1 MGATLR
7 DPLART
13 LFLLTGSASLALTGC
28 VAGPDFVRPPPPPTP
43 AYTAQAVPPVT
54 VASEGP
60 AGVPQY
66 FLQGQDLPAGWWH
79 WFGSPAIVTL
89 VERGFANSQT
99 LAAARARL
107 RGAEAQ
113 LRAQRGVL
121 LPEVGGTGSFN
132 YGGGGAQGAR
142 QRAGSSG
149 GAVTPTPTPTPTPGE
164 SGADPGGGSEGA
176 GGSGDAFTIY
186 TVGASITYDLDL
198 AGRNRR
204 LVEAAAAAYD
214 QQAQELQAAYLALVG
229 NIVSAALEGASLR
242 AQIDAREELL
252 AAQAERLELLRIR
265 VAEGED
271 ARADLVTQEADIAAL
286 RATVPPLRAQAAA
299 AQNRLALL
307 IGVPPAEAAI
317 PAIALDD
324 LQLPQAVP
332 ISLPSTLVRRRP
344 DILAAEA
351 VLAGASA
358 QIGVAAADLYPNLT
372 LDAAFGLAGGAS
384 GLALVAPEPVF
395 DLNAN
400 LLAPLFDGGRR
411 RAARDAAVAVYQ
423 ESLALYREQVLTAF
437 TEVADGIRALESNAD
452 ALAQQRIA
460 LGAAG
465 ESLELAQFRLDEGAV
480 SIIDVLTV
488 QQVYQDARF
497 AYIQAIADRFQSTAA
512 LFAAL
517 GPGPLTQGQVAG
529 ITAREYLDG
538 TRAALMDGRVPEK
551 GL

>member
-1 MGATLR
+1 MGVIRR
-7 DPLART
+7 DPFART
-13 LFLLTGSASLALTGC
+13 LFLLASSAALALTGC
-28 VAGPDFVRPPPPPTP
+28 AAGPDFIRPPAPVTH
-43 AYTAQAVPPVT
+43 AYTAHPVPSVT
-54 VASEGP
+54 AASNGP
-60 AGVPQY
+60 GGASQFFV
-66 FLQGQDLPAGWWH
+66 QGQDLPAGWWH
-79 WFGSPAIVTL
+79 WFGSPEIVEL
-89 VERGFANSQT
+89 VERGFTGSPS

-121 LPEVGGTGSFN
+121 LPEVGGTGGFS
-132 YGGGGAQGAR
+132 YGGGGEQGAR
-142 QRAGSSG
+142 QRAGS
-149 GAVTPTPTPTPTPGE
+149 
-164 SGADPGGGSEGA
+164 GGGTEAPAPDDADDGGSA
-176 GGSGDAFTIY
+176 GGSSDAFTIY

-204 LVEAAAAAYD
+204 LVEAAAASYD
-214 QQAQELQAAYLALVG
+214 QQAQEVQAAYLALVG
-229 NIVSAALEGASLR
+229 NIVSAALDAASLG
-242 AQIDAREELL
+242 AQIDTREELL
-252 AAQAERLELLRIR
+252 AAQAERLELLQIR

-286 RATVPPLRAQAAA
+286 RATVPPLRAEQAA

-307 IGVPPAEAAI
+307 IGVSPAEAAI

-332 ISLPSTLVRRRP
+332 ISLPSSLVRRRP

-351 VLAGASA
+351 ALAGASA
-358 QIGVAAADLYPNLT
+358 QIGVATADLYPNLT

-384 GLALVAPEPVF
+384 GLALVAPDPVF
-395 DLNAN
+395 DLNAS

-411 RAARDAAVAVYQ
+411 RATRDAAVAVYQ

-437 TEVADGIRALESNAD
+437 AEVADGIRALESNAD

-460 LGAAG
+460 LEAAG
-465 ESLELAQFRLDEGAV
+465 ESLDLARFRLDEGAI

-488 QQVYQDARF
+488 QQLYQDARF

-517 GPGPLTQGQVAG
+517 GPGPLTQEQIAG

-538 TRAALMDGRVPEK
+538 TRAALMDGRVPEE

>member
-1 MGATLR
+1 MSCGAV
-7 DPLART
+7 
-13 LFLLTGSASLALTGC
+13 LALSGC
-28 VAGPDFVRPPPPPTP
+28 VAGPDFVRPPPPATP

-54 VASEGP
+54 VGSDGP
-60 AGVPQY
+60 GGEAQY
-66 FLQGQDLPAGWWH
+66 FLHGQDLPAGWWH
-79 WFGSPAIVTL
+79 WFGSPQIVAL
-89 VERGFANSQT
+89 VEQGFANSPN

-121 LPEVGGTGSFN
+121 LPEVGGTGSFS

-142 QRAGSSG
+142 QRAGSG
-149 GAVTPTPTPTPTPGE
+149 GGTAPAP
-164 SGADPGGGSEGA
+164 ADPGAGEGDGGGDAGGA
-176 GGSGDAFTIY
+176 GGGGAGDAFTIY

-204 LVEAAAAAYD
+204 LVEAAAATYE
-214 QQAQELQAAYLALVG
+214 QQVQELQAAYLALVG
-229 NIVSAALEGASLR
+229 NIVSFALDAASLR
-242 AQIDAREELL
+242 AQIDTREELL
-252 AAQAERLELLRIR
+252 TTQEARLELLRIR

-271 ARADLVTQEADIAAL
+271 ARADLITQEASIAGL

-299 AQNRLALL
+299 AENRLALL
-307 IGVPPAEAAI
+307 TGVAPAEATI
-317 PAIALDD
+317 PAIALEN
-324 LQLPQAVP
+324 LQLPRAVP

-358 QIGVAAADLYPNLT
+358 QIGVATADLYPNLT

-384 GLALVAPEPVF
+384 GLMLVAPDPVF

-411 RAARDAAVAVYQ
+411 RASRDVAVAVYQ

-460 LGAAG
+460 LAAAS
-465 ESLELAQFRLDEGAV
+465 ESLELAQFQLEEGAI
-480 SIIDVLTV
+480 SIIDLLTV
-488 QQVYQDARF
+488 QQTYQDARF
-497 AYIQAIADRFQSTAA
+497 AYIGAIADRFQSTAA

-517 GPGPLTQGQVAG
+517 GPGPLTQDQVAG

-538 TRAALMDGRVPEK
+538 TRAALMDGRVPEE

>member
-1 MGATLR
+1 MGAIRR
-7 DPLART
+7 DPFART
-13 LFLLTGSASLALTGC
+13 LFLLSGSAILALPGC
-28 VAGPDFVRPPPPPTP
+28 VAGPDFVRPSPPATP
-43 AYTAQAVPPVT
+43 AYVAQPLPPATAGT
-54 VASEGP
+54 IGP
-60 AGVPQY
+60 AGAPQY
-66 FLQGQDLPAGWWH
+66 FLQGEDLPAGWWH
-79 WFGSPAIVTL
+79 WFGSPGIVAL
-89 VERGFANSQT
+89 VEQGFANSPN

-121 LPEVGGTGSFN
+121 LPEVGGTGSFS

-142 QRAGSSG
+142 QRAGSGG
-149 GAVTPTPTPTPTPGE
+149 GAPAPTDPGE
-164 SGADPGGGSEGA
+164 GGGEGAEGGGGGS
-176 GGSGDAFTIY
+176 DAFTIY

-204 LVEAAAAAYD
+204 LVEAAAAIYE

-229 NIVSAALEGASLR
+229 NIVSSALDAASLR
-242 AQIDAREELL
+242 AQIETREELL
-252 AAQAERLELLRIR
+252 AAQDERLDLLRIR

-299 AQNRLALL
+299 AENRLALL
-307 IGVPPAEAAI
+307 TGVAPAEAAI

-324 LQLPQAVP
+324 LQLPQALP

-358 QIGVAAADLYPNLT
+358 QIGVATADLYPNLT

-384 GLALVAPEPVF
+384 GLTLVAPDPVF

-411 RAARDAAVAVYQ
+411 RANRDGAVAVYQ
-423 ESLALYREQVLTAF
+423 ESLALYREEVLTAF

-460 LGAAG
+460 LEAAG
-465 ESLELAQFRLDEGAV
+465 ESLELAQFRLDEGAI

-517 GPGPLTQGQVAG
+517 GPGPLTQDQVAG

-538 TRAALMDGRVPEK
+538 TRAALMDGRVPEE

>member
-1 MGATLR
+1 M
-7 DPLART
+7 
-13 LFLLTGSASLALTGC
+13 
-28 VAGPDFVRPPPPPTP
+28 RPPPPATPT
-43 AYTAQAVPPVT
+43 YTAQAVPPVT
-54 VASEGP
+54 VASDGP

-79 WFGSPAIVTL
+79 WFGSPQIVDL
-89 VERGFANSQT
+89 VERGFANSPT

-113 LRAQRGVL
+113 LRAQRGLL
-121 LPEVGGTGSFN
+121 LPEVGGTGSFS

-142 QRAGSSG
+142 QRADSG
-149 GAVTPTPTPTPTPGE
+149 GGTGGAGVPAPGDPGDG
-164 SGADPGGGSEGA
+164 SGGDPGSDPVGGGS
-176 GGSGDAFTIY
+176 GGGGDAFTIY

-204 LVEAAAAAYD
+204 LVEAAAADYD

-229 NIVSAALEGASLR
+229 NIVSAALDAASLS
-242 AQIDAREELL
+242 AQIDTREELL
-252 AAQAERLELLRIR
+252 AAQAERLDLLRIR

-271 ARADLVTQEADIAAL
+271 ARADLVTQEADLAAL
-286 RATVPPLRAQAAA
+286 RATVPPLRAQQAA

-317 PAIALDD
+317 PTIALDD
-324 LQLPQAVP
+324 INLPQAVP
-332 ISLPSTLVRRRP
+332 ISLPSSLVRRRP

-358 QIGVAAADLYPNLT
+358 EIGVATADLYPNLT
-372 LDAAFGLAGGAS
+372 LDGAFGLAGGAS
-384 GLALVAPEPVF
+384 GLALVAPDPVF

-411 RAARDAAVAVYQ
+411 RATRDVAVAVYQ
-423 ESLALYREQVLTAF
+423 EALALYREQVLTAF

-452 ALAQQRIA
+452 AVAQQRIA
-460 LGAAG
+460 LEAAG
-465 ESLELAQFRLDEGAV
+465 ESLELAQFRLDEGAI
-480 SIIDVLTV
+480 SIIDVLIV

-517 GPGPLTQGQVAG
+517 GPGPLTQEQVAG

-538 TRAALMDGRVPEK
+538 TRATLMEGRVPEE

>member
-1 MGATLR
+1 MGAIR
-7 DPLART
+7 RGSFARIP
-13 LFLLTGSASLALTGC
+13 FLLSGCAILALPGC
-28 VAGPDFVRPPPPPTP
+28 VAGPDFVRPT
-43 AYTAQAVPPVT
+43 PPVT
-54 VASEGP
+54 PTYTSPTVPAVTAGTVGP
-60 AGVPQY
+60 AGAPQY
-66 FLQGQDLPAGWWH
+66 FLHGQDLPAGWWH
-79 WFGSPAIVTL
+79 WFGSPGIVAL
-89 VERGFANSQT
+89 VEQGFANSPN

-121 LPEVGGTGSFN
+121 LPEVGGTGSFS

-142 QRAGSSG
+142 QRAGSGGGTPAPTDPEGGDGAEGGSG
-149 GAVTPTPTPTPTPGE
+149 G
-164 SGADPGGGSEGA
+164 DGG
-176 GGSGDAFTIY
+176 GDAFTIY

-198 AGRNRR
+198 ASRNRR
-204 LVEAAAAAYD
+204 LVEAAAAAYE
-214 QQAQELQAAYLALVG
+214 QQAQGLQAAYLALVG
-229 NIVSAALEGASLR
+229 NIVSAALDAASLR
-242 AQIDAREELL
+242 AQIDTREELL
-252 AAQAERLELLRIR
+252 AAQEERLGLLRIR

-299 AQNRLALL
+299 AGNRLALL
-307 IGVPPAEAAI
+307 TGVAPADATL

-324 LQLPQAVP
+324 LRLPEAVP

-358 QIGVAAADLYPNLT
+358 QIGVTTADLYPNLT
-372 LDAAFGLAGGAS
+372 LDAAFGVAGGAS
-384 GLALVAPEPVF
+384 GLTLVAPDSVF

-411 RAARDAAVAVYQ
+411 RATRDAAVAVYQ

-437 TEVADGIRALESNAD
+437 TEVADGIRALEANAD

-460 LGAAG
+460 LEAAG
-465 ESLELAQFRLDEGAV
+465 ESLELAQFRLDEGAI

-497 AYIQAIADRFQSTAA
+497 AYIQAIADRLQGTAA

-517 GPGPLTQGQVAG
+517 GPGPLTQEQVSG

-538 TRAALMDGRVPEK
+538 TRAALMDGRVPEE